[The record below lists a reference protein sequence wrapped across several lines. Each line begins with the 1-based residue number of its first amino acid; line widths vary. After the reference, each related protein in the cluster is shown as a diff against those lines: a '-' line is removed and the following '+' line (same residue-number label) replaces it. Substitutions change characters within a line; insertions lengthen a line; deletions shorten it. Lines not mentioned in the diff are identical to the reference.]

1 MPMDDRKQRVLEA
14 IVALYNEGGEPV
26 GSGLLSRY
34 LDMSV
39 SSATLRNE
47 MAALT
52 KLGLLEQPHTSAGR
66 VPSVKGYRYYLDNL
80 MQPESGLTP
89 RQKAEIDQMFASLD
103 YEPERL
109 AQGAARALS
118 EYTGFTVAATTP
130 RADDLYIAHFEV
142 VQVGLCSAAVLGVTN
157 TGGVRTRVAKLET
170 RLTARDAG
178 VLTQV
183 LNRDL
188 AFVAPADLTEELL
201 LGMMEDLGERGQVIY
216 PVLNAAAVLLQEAA
230 KARTFL
236 EGEQYLLHWPE
247 LSECLPRVLELFASQ
262 ERAGQFIT
270 PRTGRTTI
278 RLGEDMAPNLPGL
291 CVMSKRYLAG
301 GGLVGAIGLLGPAR
315 MPFEQ
320 LVPILDYFALKLGEC
335 MAGKAQE
342 EQYT

>member
-39 SSATLRNE
+39 SSATIRNE

-66 VPSVKGYRYYLDNL
+66 VPSTKGYRYYLDHL
-80 MQPESGLTP
+80 LQPKSSLTP
-89 RQKAEIDQMFASLD
+89 RQKAEIDQIFAGLD

-109 AQGAARALS
+109 AQGAAKALA

-142 VQVGLCSAAVLGVTN
+142 VQVGLCSAAVLAVTN

-170 RLTARDAG
+170 KLSGRDAS
-178 VLTQV
+178 LLMQV
-183 LNRDL
+183 LNRNL
-188 AFVAPADLTEELL
+188 AFVAPADLSESLMMS
-201 LGMMEDLGERGQVIY
+201 MMEDLGERGACIY
-216 PVLNAAAVLLQEAA
+216 PVLNAAAALLQEAA
-230 KARTFL
+230 QARTFL
-236 EGEQYLLHWPE
+236 EGQQYMLRWPE
-247 LSECLPRVLELFASQ
+247 LNECLPRVLELFAAQ
-262 ERAGQFIT
+262 EQAGQFIT
-270 PRTGRTTI
+270 PRTGHTTI
-278 RLGEDMAPNLPGL
+278 KLGEDMKQNLPGL

-301 GGLVGAIGLLGPAR
+301 GGLVGAIGLLGSAR

-320 LVPILDYFALKLGEC
+320 LVPVLDYFALKLGEC